1 MLLRSITKHVKD
13 QNWFA
18 VFIDFFIVVVGVF
31 IGIQVANWN
40 DARAIDRKSTNVS
53 ERLKSDL
60 QNEAWNFLYT
70 IEYYKDVKSS
80 GYRALNALT
89 GKIELPDESLLINAY
104 RATQYLVNA
113 RNRLTFDELSSTG
126 EINLIR
132 DESLRQ
138 TANWIYNSPVFGQ
151 ITRERDNQKYRNL
164 FRMLVRLD
172 VQDALLETC
181 GDREVPIG
189 DFENIFDSLDYPC
202 ETGISPALISEVAGV
217 LRSDVSMIPLLRL
230 RMADVNSAI
239 ANLTFYNL
247 GASER
252 LLEIVNTDR

>member
-1 MLLRSITKHVKD
+1 MLLRRITKHVQE

-18 VFIDFFIVVVGVF
+18 VFIDFLIVVVGVF

-40 DARAIDRKSTNVS
+40 DARTIDRKSAIMS

-60 QNEAWNFLYT
+60 QDEAWNFLYT
-70 IEYYKDVKSS
+70 IEYYKDVQSS

-89 GKIELPDESLLINAY
+89 GKAELSDESLLINAY

-126 EINLIR
+126 AIDLIR
-132 DESLRQ
+132 DENLRE

-151 ITRERDNQKYRNL
+151 ITRERDNQQYRNV
-164 FRMLVRLD
+164 FRMLVPLD

-181 GDREVPIG
+181 GDREVAIG
-189 DFENIFDSLDYPC
+189 DFENIYDSLDYPC
-202 ETGISPALISEVAGV
+202 ETGISPELISEVVGI
-217 LRSDVSMIPLLRL
+217 LRSDASFAPLLRL
-230 RMADVNSAI
+230 RMADVNSSI
-239 ANLTFYNL
+239 ANLTFYNT
-247 GASER
+247 GASKR
-252 LLEIVNTDR
+252 LLAIVKADQ